1 MPTRAWY
8 RAAQILTVSN
18 SRVAAYAMGSA
29 QARRDA
35 AVNPEYAPLL
45 VDTQITTVQS
55 DNPRP
60 TTIIAVV
67 ATAASV
73 SLGIAIRYLIHPAY
87 LASPIDLSDIFWQLL
102 FGILSI
108 FTGLAQFWVLFARLL
123 YTDIPSGLSVATLV
137 MHIPILAAVC
147 LSLADHTWPMRLRE
161 PLNLSSWYSSA
172 GLVIAHYIVVV
183 FGEVCVLLL
192 VFARNMS
199 SA

>member
-29 QARRDA
+29 QACRDA

-67 ATAASV
+67 ATTAAV
-73 SLGIAIRYLIHPAY
+73 SLGIAIHYLIHPAY
-87 LASPIDLSDIFWQLL
+87 LNPLIDLSDIFWQLL

-147 LSLADHTWPMRLRE
+147 LSLADHTWPMRNPRLD
-161 PLNLSSWYSSA
+161 LSSWYSSA